1 MAKISIEEIK
11 ALLEQENWKLI
22 SPTYKNLEAE
32 LTFECPEGH
41 RVYTSWKKMR
51 TRREC
56 PVCRQNTLKEV
67 ENKISKKKKGEK
79 RILAL
84 DQATHISG
92 WSVFSDDKLL
102 TYGTFETQAE
112 DEITRDIT
120 VKNWLISMVKNWEPD
135 LVALEGIQYQQ
146 QVGVTTFETLAR
158 LQGILMGCLYELKIP
173 YIICHTQVWRA
184 HCDVKGKTRADKKKS
199 MQLIVK
205 KWFDIS
211 VSNDC
216 ADAIGI
222 GKYATDTHLKK
233 PKIENWE

>member
-1 MAKISIEEIK
+1 MSKISINEIK
-11 ALLEQENWKLI
+11 EILAQENWKLI
-22 SPTYKNLEAE
+22 SEEYKNLESE

-41 RVYTSWKKMR
+41 RVYTSWKRLRAKC
-51 TRREC
+51 EC
-56 PVCRQNTLKEV
+56 PVCKQNKFKTQDIKV
-67 ENKISKKKKGEK
+67 IPKKSNEK

-84 DQATHISG
+84 DQATYLTG
-92 WSVFSDDKLL
+92 WSIFSNDQLL
-102 TYGTFETQAE
+102 KYGIFETQLE
-112 DEITRDIT
+112 DEIERDIT
-120 VKNWLISMVKNWEPD
+120 LKNWMISMIDNWKPD

-158 LQGILMGCLYELKIP
+158 LQGILMSCLTELNIP
-173 YIICHTQVWRA
+173 YIICHTQVWRH
-184 HCDVKGKTRADKKKS
+184 HCGVKGKTRADKKKS

-205 KWFDIS
+205 NWFDIS

-233 PKIENWE
+233 PVIENWE